1 MENQTSF
8 IPKKSL
14 SKDAAP
20 REEPIGVF
28 ALLATLIFFVSL
40 LGGVGVY
47 FYKILLTNTIKSDSA
62 SLERA
67 QKAFEPSLIVELERL
82 NTRIEVAKEILANH
96 IVVTPIFKLLENST
110 IPDVR
115 YTKFSYDYMGADKI
129 NLNLDG
135 QARSYAF
142 VAVQSDTLGKNKY
155 LKEYVFSN
163 LNLDN
168 VGNVTFNLSATL
180 DSSLLSYKS
189 DLERAEGGT
198 Q

>member
-14 SKDAAP
+14 SKDIAP
-20 REEPIGVF
+20 REEPIGIF
-28 ALLATLIFFVSL
+28 TLLATLIFFVSL

-47 FYKILLTNTIKSDSA
+47 FYKILLSNTIKSDSA

-82 NTRIEVAKEILANH
+82 NTRIEAAKEILANH
-96 IVVTPIFKLLENST
+96 IVVTPVFKLLENST

-115 YTKFSYDYMGADKI
+115 YSKFSYDYSGPDKI

-142 VAVQSDTLGKNKY
+142 VAVQSDIFGKDKY
-155 LKEYVFSN
+155 FKDHVFSN

-168 VGNVTFNLSATL
+168 VGNVTFNFQSAIDPAL
-180 DSSLLSYKS
+180 VLYKS
-189 DLERAEGGT
+189 ALDRATGGT